1 MARKQE
7 IDFELPKLDD
17 LFTTQQE
24 RDEAKLKKIHDIPL
38 DQIDDFPSH
47 PFKVM
52 DDEEMLKLVESIR
65 EYGVITPAIVRK
77 KEEGKYEM
85 ISGHR
90 RKRACALAGIETL
103 RAEVV
108 EMSRDEAIIF
118 MVDSNLQ
125 RTKILPSEKAFSYK
139 MRLEAMKRQGKRT
152 DLTSSPVATKLKGMR
167 SDEQLAAMVGEGKDN
182 IRRYIRLT
190 ELIPEILEM
199 VDQEQVALRPAVEI
213 SYLPKKMQKTLC
225 EIMDMEQCTP
235 SHAQTIRMRR
245 MLESGKLTEE
255 SLFAIMQEEKPNQ
268 KERLVLRDSRVQKLF
283 PRNLPAE
290 KREEYI
296 IKAMEYY
303 GKYRERLKESKER

>member
-118 MVDSNLQ
+118 MAV
-125 RTKILPSEKAFSYK
+125 SYTH
-139 MRLEAMKRQGKRT
+139 LDVYKRQ
-152 DLTSSPVATKLKGMR
+152 PM
-167 SDEQLAAMVGEGKDN
+167 
-182 IRRYIRLT
+182 
-190 ELIPEILEM
+190 
-199 VDQEQVALRPAVEI
+199 
-213 SYLPKKMQKTLC
+213 
-225 EIMDMEQCTP
+225 
-235 SHAQTIRMRR
+235 IRMMPPLR
-245 MLESGKLTEE
+245 SW
-255 SLFAIMQEEKPNQ
+255 A
-268 KERLVLRDSRVQKLF
+268 ERLHPPMSADK
-283 PRNLPAE
+283 P
-290 KREEYI
+290 
-296 IKAMEYY
+296 
-303 GKYRERLKESKER
+303 

>member
-199 VDQEQVALRPAVEI
+199 VD
-213 SYLPKKMQKTLC
+213 
-225 EIMDMEQCTP
+225 
-235 SHAQTIRMRR
+235 
-245 MLESGKLTEE
+245 
-255 SLFAIMQEEKPNQ
+255 
-268 KERLVLRDSRVQKLF
+268 
-283 PRNLPAE
+283 
-290 KREEYI
+290 
-296 IKAMEYY
+296 
-303 GKYRERLKESKER
+303 

>member
-1 MARKQE
+1 
-7 IDFELPKLDD
+7 
-17 LFTTQQE
+17 
-24 RDEAKLKKIHDIPL
+24 
-38 DQIDDFPSH
+38 
-47 PFKVM
+47 
-52 DDEEMLKLVESIR
+52 
-65 EYGVITPAIVRK
+65 
-77 KEEGKYEM
+77 
-85 ISGHR
+85 
-90 RKRACALAGIETL
+90 
-103 RAEVV
+103 
-108 EMSRDEAIIF
+108 
-118 MVDSNLQ
+118 
-125 RTKILPSEKAFSYK
+125 
-139 MRLEAMKRQGKRT
+139 MKRQGKRT
-152 DLTSSPVATKLKGMR
+152 DLTCAPVEHKLNKSRDVLAT
-167 SDEQLAAMVGEGKDN
+167 EVGESREQV
-182 IRRYIRLT
+182 RRYIRLT

-255 SLFAIMQEEKPNQ
+255 SLLAIMQEEKPNQ

>member
-125 RTKILPSEKAFSYK
+125 RKKILPSVKAFSYK

-255 SLFAIMQEEKPNQ
+255 SLLAIMQEEKPNQ

>member
-152 DLTSSPVATKLKGMR
+152 DLTSAPLERKFAEARDRIGY
-167 SDEQLAAMVGEGKDN
+167 EVGESREQV
-182 IRRYIRLT
+182 RRYIRLT

-199 VDQEQVALRPAVEI
+199 VDREEIALRPAVEL
-213 SYLPKKMQKTLC
+213 SYLPVGIQKKLYQ
-225 EIMDMEQCTP
+225 IIDMEQCTP
-235 SHAQTIRMRR
+235 SHSQTLRMRR
-245 MLESGKLTEE
+245 LFEDRKLNDQA
-255 SLFAIMQEEKPNQ
+255 LYNIMREEKPNQ

>member
-1 MARKQE
+1 
-7 IDFELPKLDD
+7 
-17 LFTTQQE
+17 
-24 RDEAKLKKIHDIPL
+24 
-38 DQIDDFPSH
+38 
-47 PFKVM
+47 
-52 DDEEMLKLVESIR
+52 
-65 EYGVITPAIVRK
+65 
-77 KEEGKYEM
+77 
-85 ISGHR
+85 
-90 RKRACALAGIETL
+90 
-103 RAEVV
+103 
-108 EMSRDEAIIF
+108 
-118 MVDSNLQ
+118 
-125 RTKILPSEKAFSYK
+125 
-139 MRLEAMKRQGKRT
+139 MKRQGKRT

-255 SLFAIMQEEKPNQ
+255 SLLAIMQEEKPNQ

>member
-152 DLTSSPVATKLKGMR
+152 DLTSAPLERKFAEARDRIGY
-167 SDEQLAAMVGEGKDN
+167 EVGESREQV
-182 IRRYIRLT
+182 RRYIRLT

-225 EIMDMEQCTP
+225 EIMDMEMC
-235 SHAQTIRMRR
+235 IRDRYQAYR
-245 MLESGKLTEE
+245 KTSCES
-255 SLFAIMQEEKPNQ
+255 
-268 KERLVLRDSRVQKLF
+268 
-283 PRNLPAE
+283 PA
-290 KREEYI
+290 
-296 IKAMEYY
+296 A
-303 GKYRERLKESKER
+303 